1 MRTLFFDR
9 HYISFVF
16 NIIELN
22 ISLNFFIL
30 KIFSSTKLI
39 TYNINFEIYNV

>member
-1 MRTLFFDR
+1 MRTLFF
-9 HYISFVF
+9 IGITF
-16 NIIELN
+16 ELN

-39 TYNINFEIYNV
+39 TYKINFEIYNV